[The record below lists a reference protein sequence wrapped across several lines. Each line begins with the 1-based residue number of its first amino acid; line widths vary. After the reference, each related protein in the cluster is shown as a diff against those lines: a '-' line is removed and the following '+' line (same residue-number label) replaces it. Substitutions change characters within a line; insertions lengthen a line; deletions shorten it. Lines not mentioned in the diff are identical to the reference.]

1 MMESIHVTL
10 TVNGE
15 RIEADVRPSQTLL
28 ETLRDTLELTGTKE
42 GCGLGACGACT
53 VLLDGRPT
61 RSCIVL
67 AAEVDGAE
75 VVTIE
80 GLAQGDRLHPLQE
93 SFMAKGAVQCGFCT
107 PGMILTAKGLLDR
120 NRNPSKN
127 EIITS
132 MSSNLCRCTGYKK
145 IIEAVDAAASNQ
157 CGLPHCGGQR

>member
-1 MMESIHVTL
+1 MERIHVTL
-10 TVNGE
+10 TVNGD
-15 RIEADVRPSQTLL
+15 RVEADVMPFQTLL
-28 ETLRDTLELTGTKE
+28 DTLRDTLELTGTKE

-53 VLLDGRPT
+53 VLLDGQPT

-80 GLAQGDRLHPLQE
+80 GLAEGERLHPLQE

-120 NRNPSKN
+120 NPNPSKA
-127 EIITS
+127 EIVTS
-132 MSSNLCRCTGYKK
+132 VSSNLCRCTGYKK
-145 IIEAVDAAASNQ
+145 IIEAVDATAA
-157 CGLPHCGGQR
+157 GQDWVQPPKCE

>member
-1 MMESIHVTL
+1 MMEKIRVTL
-10 TVNGE
+10 TVNGDRVE
-15 RIEADVRPSQTLL
+15 TDVMPFQTLL
-28 ETLRDTLELTGTKE
+28 DTLRDTLELTGTKE

-53 VLLDGRPT
+53 VLLNGQPT

-80 GLAQGDRLHPLQE
+80 GLAEGERVHPLQE

-120 NRNPSKN
+120 NPNPSKA
-127 EIITS
+127 EIVTS
-132 MSSNLCRCTGYKK
+132 VSSNLCRCTGYKK
-145 IIEAVDAAASNQ
+145 IIEAVDAAGA
-157 CGLPHCGGQR
+157 GYDGGQPAK